1 MDDFEYKSPGFTAA
15 GSEPPESLKKDGFKE
30 GFKPPAGYF
39 TWFWTRVS
47 NCISE
52 IQTWL
57 KRMAKKD
64 LSNVANADFF
74 GKASA
79 AGALRIPVVD
89 AISTDGVAY
98 EATVE
103 GVTELYNGLT
113 LTIVPNMTSTAT
125 AVTLDVNGLGAK
137 MLRLPL
143 SFNNA
148 AMTIP
153 RLAAY
158 YTEGRP
164 ITVQYDANYTTGGA
178 WKTLGKQRTSAQDLY
193 GTTPIENGGTDA
205 ETPDEACENLGA
217 VKKSGDTM
225 TGNISFSNRQNGILW
240 TTNDGTVFH
249 LRPYPAG
256 NLMQLTAKG
265 NGTNGEEKPSFNIGN
280 DGSVW
285 FGKPLPITS
294 GGTDATDAA
303 TARSKL
309 GITPANIGA
318 AASGHGHAL
327 TDSGITGTLPIS
339 KGGTGATTAAAAL
352 KNLGIV
358 YSTTQP
364 TYVEGMIW
372 LKPV

>member
-98 EATVE
+98 EATVD

-205 ETPDEACENLGA
+205 ETPNEACENLGA

-225 TGNISFSNRQNGILW
+225 TGNLYAPFVGIKRTEW
-240 TTNDGTVFH
+240 PTITFADNDGNARASMTVTDTNRIEFTQNETGNSH
-249 LRPYPAG
+249 KEWYMLPAI
-256 NLMQLTAKG
+256 NKDLPDDKWYEILTNKQPVTVAQ
-265 NGTNGEEKPSFNIGN
+265 
-280 DGSVW
+280 
-285 FGKPLPITS
+285 
-294 GGTDATDAA
+294 
-303 TARSKL
+303 
-309 GITPANIGA
+309 
-318 AASGHGHAL
+318 
-327 TDSGITGTLPIS
+327 
-339 KGGTGATTAAAAL
+339 GGTGATTTAASVAIMWSEIA
-352 KNLGIV
+352 KKIEA
-358 YSTTQP
+358 
-364 TYVEGMIW
+364 TYNVT
-372 LKPV
+372 KK